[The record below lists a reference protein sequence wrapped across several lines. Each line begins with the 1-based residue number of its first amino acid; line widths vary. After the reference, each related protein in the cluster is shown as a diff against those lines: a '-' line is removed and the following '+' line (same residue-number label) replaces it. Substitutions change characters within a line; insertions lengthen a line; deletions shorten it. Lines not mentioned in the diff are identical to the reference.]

1 MADAVTAFQTKE
13 RTLLFA
19 WSSSYFRKLYPSVF
33 QLVLDLG
40 DVHRIRIRW
49 QRALGLAPQGPI
61 LVRGNEITV
70 TGRPEETAL
79 VSGLFEE
86 MLELQANGAE
96 LSADA
101 VERAVAHPAPIS
113 HGVIRT

>member
-40 DVHRIRIRW
+40 GVHRILIRW
-49 QRALGLAPQGPI
+49 QRARILRHRPLPLHHSHLQVAGLLVDLSKVIVNRGIRIAP
-61 LVRGNEITV
+61 LVRLAQI
-70 TGRPEETAL
+70 
-79 VSGLFEE
+79 LFSKRV
-86 MLELQANGAE
+86 L
-96 LSADA
+96 
-101 VERAVAHPAPIS
+101 
-113 HGVIRT
+113 T